1 MDEQSNWTIP
11 QSEPTAIQ
19 VRSLPGL
26 FTVLHTRLSL
36 EMEMERLTK
45 RMMLEP
51 GQWQNIASS
60 LRKDNLVWVADEQ
73 ISYEENIEPRE
84 IGATL
89 CIVEEVWTRG
99 ENNEI
104 FGVIVHDIIHGE
116 RGSFGIHPRDVV
128 QNATKEYQ
136 KHFSAGRIQRRFRT
150 FMERRRR
157 VLRALALVQPVAK
170 AWYVSPNNPRHQIRM
185 RAIAEKWGMKY

>member
-1 MDEQSNWTIP
+1 MSWAIP

-19 VRSLPGL
+19 VRSLPGRL
-26 FTVLHTRLSL
+26 TASRIRLSL
-36 EMEMERLTK
+36 EMEMERMVK

-73 ISYEENIEPRE
+73 ISFEENTEPRE

-104 FGVIVHDIIHGE
+104 VGVIVHDIIHGE

-128 QNATKEYQ
+128 QNATKNYRE
-136 KHFSAGRIQRRFRT
+136 HLSAVRIQRKFRT

-157 VLRALALVQPVAK
+157 LLRALALVQPVAK
-170 AWYVSPNNPRHQIRM
+170 AWYVSPNNPRHQVRM